1 MIYHGPERSVDG
13 SLHESEPAATTRVV
27 EGPDL
32 LALVRLRA
40 AALSDNNLSAV
51 GVTAFV
57 CIVAA
62 VMLSEG
68 RYYLALPFLTALCF
82 AAYGIAF
89 HRTAPVTGD
98 EEQDH
103 ARAVDAGVVMKVAG
117 LLGVASAVA
126 ALLCF
131 FFLVLGPS
139 WVS

>member
-1 MIYHGPERSVDG
+1 MIYHGPERSVGG
-13 SLHESEPAATTRVV
+13 SVDESEPAATTRVV

-32 LALVRLRA
+32 LDLVRLRA

-51 GVTAFV
+51 GVTAIV

-68 RYYLALPFLTALCF
+68 RYYLALPFLAALCF
-82 AAYGIAF
+82 AAYGMAS
-89 HRTAPVTGD
+89 HHTARVTGD

-126 ALLCF
+126 ALLSF
-131 FFLVLGPS
+131 FFLVLGPRWIS
-139 WVS
+139 